1 MSNAENNKRIAKN
14 TALLYVRMLF
24 IMAVSLYTSRVILQ
38 ALGVTD
44 FGIYNVVGGVVAMFN
59 FISVSLSGAS
69 SRFITFALGKG
80 DEAELRRIFNCV
92 VTIHYLIAAV
102 IFVLAE
108 TVGLWFVMTQLVI
121 PPERMTAAFWVYQ
134 SAVVSMTVML
144 ASTPFNALIIA
155 YERMSAFAYVSIFD
169 AVARLGIVLLLFVMP
184 FDKLI
189 TYALLVVVV
198 QLLVRLA
205 YTLYCRRHFVES
217 HYRLAWDRE
226 RSREIFQFS
235 GWTLSGN
242 LAAVGYTQGLSV
254 LQNLFFGPI
263 VNAAQGIAAQ
273 VQAAVNVFFTSFQS
287 AVKPQITK
295 SWASGDLAYMHQL
308 VLSSSRYSF
317 YLMLLISLPIF
328 FETEYIL
335 CLWLGQVPAHTVSF
349 VRLMILVVMNYT
361 LRGPT
366 LMAIHATGDLKKFQ
380 LIESSILLTVVPITY
395 VLLKFAHISPE
406 EVFITYFCI
415 EVLTQLVRVWIVY
428 PRVGLARRKY
438 LTKVLWPIGKVCVA
452 AWVLPCLAE
461 QVSPGG
467 FAGLCWV
474 TVVCLLSVSVCMY
487 VLGMGSHE
495 RQKVRSTAYR
505 ILSSLKIT
513 RKTE

>member
-44 FGIYNVVGGVVAMFN
+44 FGIYNVVGGVVVMFS
-59 FISVSLSGAS
+59 FINGSLSGAS

-155 YERMSAFAYVSIFD
+155 HERMGAFAYISILEV
-169 AVARLGIVLLLFVMP
+169 VAKLGIVLLLFVMP

-189 TYALLVVVV
+189 AYALLVVVV

-205 YTLYCRRHFVES
+205 YTVYCRRHFPES
-217 HYRLAWDRE
+217 RYRLVWDSE
-226 RSREIFQFS
+226 RSREVFVYA
-235 GWTLSGN
+235 GWTLNGN
-242 LAAVGYTQGLSV
+242 LAVIGYTQGLNV
-254 LQNLFFGPI
+254 LLNLFFGPA
-263 VNAAQGIAAQ
+263 VNAARGIAVQ
-273 VQAAVNVFFTSFQS
+273 VQAAVTQFFTNFQT
-287 AVKPQITK
+287 AVNPQITK
-295 SWASGDLAYMHQL
+295 SWAQGDLEYMHRL

-317 YLMLLISLPIF
+317 YLMLLVGLPIL
-328 FETEYIL
+328 FEAEYIL
-335 CLWLGQVPAHTVSF
+335 HLWLGQVPAHTVSF
-349 VRLMILVVMNYT
+349 VRIMILVGMNYT
-361 LRGPT
+361 LSGPT
-366 LMAIHATGDLKKFQ
+366 IIAIHATGDLKRFQ
-380 LIESSILLTVVPITY
+380 LVEGSMLLTVVPVAY
-395 VLLKFAHISPE
+395 VLLKFAHISAE
-406 EVFITYFCI
+406 AVFITYFCI
-415 EVLTQLVRVWIVY
+415 EVVTQLARVGIVY
-428 PRVGLARRKY
+428 PRIGLAKRKY
-438 LTKVLWPIGKVCVA
+438 LSKVLWPIGKVCAA
-452 AWVLPCLAE
+452 AWVLPCLAG

-467 FAGLCWV
+467 FWGLCWV
-474 TVVCLLSVSVCMY
+474 AAVCLLSVSLSVY
-487 VLGMGSHE
+487 VLGMGVHE
-495 RQKVRSTAYR
+495 REMARNKVRIVLEKAKRWT
-505 ILSSLKIT
+505 K
-513 RKTE
+513 K